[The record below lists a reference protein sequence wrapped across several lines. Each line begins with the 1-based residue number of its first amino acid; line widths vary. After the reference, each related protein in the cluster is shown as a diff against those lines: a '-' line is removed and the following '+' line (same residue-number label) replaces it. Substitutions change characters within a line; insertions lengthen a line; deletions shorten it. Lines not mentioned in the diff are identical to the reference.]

1 MDYQHGK
8 SKASWLDSWR
18 SHTCNC
24 QPQSLERRRD
34 GDFHLVPLHSRVAR
48 MEDSVLGKWWG
59 LTVSSSQ
66 WCHSKCSVFAQVNQ
80 HNSKHK
86 EMDLILIRE
95 KTKCFFF
102 VYWEQQYIFTVLSQ
116 VKLTLH
122 VCRKQDH
129 LSTPWDVMLAHYS
142 NDNILE
148 GSKG

>member
-86 EMDLILIRE
+86 EMDLIDLHYKLL
-95 KTKCFFF
+95 KTFQKLRHGMKNLKQRLSTAQTTTCFPDP
-102 VYWEQQYIFTVLSQ
+102 LSQ
-116 VKLTLH
+116 
-122 VCRKQDH
+122 
-129 LSTPWDVMLAHYS
+129 Y
-142 NDNILE
+142 
-148 GSKG
+148 